1 MTFLAR
7 TTPSIPYA
15 IAFSIEELL
24 LVRSWAHQ
32 RGLCLTI
39 ATDQVINGAEFEEML
54 ILAAPGRQTRTLT
67 LWRTPTA
74 VFGQTPQSRPR
85 AFETLKDVLGT
96 LRPVQKS
103 RLNLRRLV
111 GRVG

>member
-7 TTPSIPYA
+7 ATLPTPYA
-15 IAFSIEELL
+15 VAFSIEELL
-24 LVRSWAHQ
+24 LVRSWAEQ
-32 RGLCLTI
+32 RGLHLSI

-74 VFGQTPQSRPR
+74 VFGQTPHSRPR
-85 AFETLKDVLGT
+85 AGETLKDVLAT

-103 RLNLRRLV
+103 RLSLRRLL